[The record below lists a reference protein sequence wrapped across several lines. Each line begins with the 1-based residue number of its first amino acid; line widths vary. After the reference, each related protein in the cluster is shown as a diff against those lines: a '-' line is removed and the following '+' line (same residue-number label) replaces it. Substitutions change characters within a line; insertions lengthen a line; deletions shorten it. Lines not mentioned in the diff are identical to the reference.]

1 MRIGRLLKHLLMPR
15 ERVRRFFPKAAL
27 AAIGTAVGEAEKL
40 HCGELRF
47 VVEGTMP
54 FAALLRDETPRQRDV
69 EGFAK
74 LRIWDTDRNNGV
86 LIYVQLADR
95 QVEVLADR
103 GISARVAQSEW
114 DAVCR
119 GMEAAFKTGDYRRG
133 ALEAVEA
140 AGRLLARH
148 FPGAAKGDNELPDR
162 PVLL

>member
-1 MRIGRLLKHLLMPR
+1 MPAASIPMPAYFSSASRRGRQECSHCSPMWWTTGPR
-15 ERVRRFFPKAAL
+15 
-27 AAIGTAVGEAEKL
+27 
-40 HCGELRF
+40 
-47 VVEGTMP
+47 
-54 FAALLRDETPRQRDV
+54 
-69 EGFAK
+69 
-74 LRIWDTDRNNGV
+74 
-86 LIYVQLADR
+86 
-95 QVEVLADR
+95 VLATGSPSGR
-103 GISARVAQSEW
+103 TWKPQSEW